1 MELAKVFNFSNKQLR
16 TAGTASEP
24 WFCGKDVAEILC
36 YTNTMKAIRDHVDI
50 DDKMTFESLLDTRTI
65 RSPSNSTIAK
75 KTLTAIYI
83 NESGLYSLIIRS
95 KLESAKAF
103 KKWITSEVLPSIRKN
118 GYYVSKDISSEKITQ
133 LEHELNTT
141 KLALE
146 KSDKRITKLNRFV
159 KVAQDL
165 KKEEGFYIATS
176 KLYSQNNLFKYGGVA
191 SMKELYGRLNTYNTG
206 RPESDLYFY
215 AKIYK
220 CHSYRHIESTLAMLA
235 KYFKDKIDGRKEMIH
250 MRYDCLIELID
261 FIMENHDKDIKFINE
276 NSKRFLQSTIEDD
289 ALTPTT
295 LAIENFT
302 DIKITKRVKKEDVS
316 DWDNEKI
323 IATLKTLINQ
333 YAENKLGCPYD
344 FDTDKNSKQLKFA
357 WAEFNK
363 TLNTFKGKTK
373 TEWRK
378 QFEKIIKDAEMVVC
392 YWRNR

>member
-1 MELAKVFNFSNKQLR
+1 MELAKVFNFSDKQLR

-24 WFCGKDVAEILC
+24 WFCGKDVADILG
-36 YTNTMKAIRDHVDI
+36 YVKPTESLRKHVDS
-50 DDKMTFESLLDTRTI
+50 DDKCSFKNIFLKVS
-65 RSPSNSTIAK
+65 SNQGYPEQANK
-75 KTLTAIYI
+75 NDLKTIYI

-118 GYYVSKDISSEKITQ
+118 GYYVSKNISSEKITQ
-133 LEHELNTT
+133 LEQELNTT
-141 KLALE
+141 KLALKE
-146 KSDKRITKLNRFV
+146 SDKRITKLNRFV

-165 KKEEGFYIATS
+165 KKEECFYIATS

-191 SMKELYGRLNTYNTG
+191 NMKELSGRLNTYNTG

-215 AKIYK
+215 TKLYK
-220 CHSYRHIESTLAMLA
+220 CHNYRHIESTLAMLA

-250 MRYDCLIELID
+250 MRYDCLVELIE
-261 FIMENHDKDIKFINE
+261 FIVGNHDKDIKFINE

-289 ALTPTT
+289 ALTPQT

-302 DIKITKRVKKEDVS
+302 DIKITKRIKKEDVS

-323 IATLKTLINQ
+323 IATLKTLINR

-344 FDTDKNSKQLKFA
+344 FDTDKNSKQLKFS
-357 WAEFNK
+357 WTEFNK